1 MSIRTT
7 SEQGTSTNLQV
18 TGMDCADCAATIGR
32 NVGMVEGVM
41 SADVSFA
48 SSRMVVVH
56 DESLPISEII
66 ATVERTGYGATVA
79 VDGPVAEKEPEGFWI
94 RDRRAVET
102 SVSGLATAAGL
113 VAMALGVEVAAQGLF
128 GVAIV
133 IGGYRFA
140 RRGAYSLVHSRV
152 LDINVLMSIAVIGAI
167 VIGQWEEAAVVAF
180 LFALGNFLESLTI
193 DRARS
198 AITTLMKLAPA
209 EARVIRGDQRVSLP
223 TREVNVGDVIVVS
236 EGERIPLDGQVIAG
250 GSSVN
255 QAPITGES
263 MPVDKSIGDEV
274 FAGSVNGEG
283 YLEVMVSRPYQ
294 ENTINRII
302 KLVEEAQ
309 AKKAPVERFVDSFAR
324 RYTPTVVAIA
334 GLIMLVPW
342 LGFGQ
347 TFESGFYRALV
358 LLVIACPCALVIS
371 TPVATVAG
379 IARAAR
385 AGLLIKGGAYLEA
398 AGSIR
403 ALAFDKTGTLTHGRP
418 EVVDI
423 VPADGNTADDV
434 IRIAAAI
441 ESRSSHPFALAIL
454 RYQRHSGQ
462 LVTPASD
469 FVSLTGRGARARV
482 EGQVGYIGSHR
493 LFDDL
498 RIDYNELTEAMIP
511 HESAGRTTLLV
522 AKDSRCVGLI
532 AVEDTIRPEARDA
545 VDALH
550 RAGIRP
556 VIVLSGDRERTARF
570 VADYVGADEVRAG
583 LLPGQKADAIT
594 ELTARYGPV
603 AMVGDGVNDGPA
615 LATASVGIAMG
626 VVGSDVA
633 LETADIA
640 LMSDNL
646 NKIPTA
652 IRLSSATLATIR
664 QNVSISLAT
673 KVLFVALGALGLV
686 GLWVAV
692 FADMG
697 ISLLVTANAMRLL
710 KLRDS

>member
-79 VDGPVAEKEPEGFWI
+79 VDGPVAEKEPGGFWI

-102 SVSGLATAAGL
+102 AAAGLATAAGF
-113 VAMALGVEVAAQGLF
+113 VAIALDVEVAAQGLF
-128 GVAIV
+128 GAAIV

-223 TREVNVGDVIVVS
+223 TREVNVGDVIVVL

-263 MPVDKSIGDEV
+263 MPVDKNIGDEV

-309 AKKAPVERFVDSFAR
+309 AKKAPIERFVDSFAR

-334 GLIMLVPW
+334 GLIVLVPW

-423 VPADGNTADDV
+423 VPADGNTADEV
-434 IRIAAAI
+434 MRIAAAI

-462 LVTPASD
+462 LVTSC
-469 FVSLTGRGARARV
+469 
-482 EGQVGYIGSHR
+482 IG
-493 LFDDL
+493 L
-498 RIDYNELTEAMIP
+498 RIVDRTG
-511 HESAGRTTLLV
+511 SASEG
-522 AKDSRCVGLI
+522 
-532 AVEDTIRPEARDA
+532 
-545 VDALH
+545 
-550 RAGIRP
+550 
-556 VIVLSGDRERTARF
+556 
-570 VADYVGADEVRAG
+570 
-583 LLPGQKADAIT
+583 
-594 ELTARYGPV
+594 
-603 AMVGDGVNDGPA
+603 
-615 LATASVGIAMG
+615 
-626 VVGSDVA
+626 
-633 LETADIA
+633 
-640 LMSDNL
+640 
-646 NKIPTA
+646 
-652 IRLSSATLATIR
+652 
-664 QNVSISLAT
+664 
-673 KVLFVALGALGLV
+673 
-686 GLWVAV
+686 
-692 FADMG
+692 
-697 ISLLVTANAMRLL
+697 
-710 KLRDS
+710 